1 MDGSLMCGSS
11 ISFMLARG
19 LLLFSCT
26 KIYVIMKRFVICI
39 ILAIAGVLLLS
50 SCGVSYAAYSEPDA
64 VVIVEG
70 GYHYTPWY
78 YPYYGYRYYRP
89 VPPPRHH
96 HPAPSHHHH
105 STPNHGGHVSP
116 PSHGGH
122 VSPPPSHGGGSHGG
136 HVSPPSHGGH
146 GGPSH
151 APSGGHRR

>member
-1 MDGSLMCGSS
+1 MKKLV
-11 ISFMLARG
+11 IY
-19 LLLFSCT
+19 LLLAFT
-26 KIYVIMKRFVICI
+26 GIC
-39 ILAIAGVLLLS
+39 LLS

-96 HPAPSHHHH
+96 HPAPPAHHHPAPSHHH
-105 STPNHGGHVSP
+105 STPHHGGHVSP
-116 PSHGGH
+116 PSHGG
-122 VSPPPSHGGGSHGG
+122 GSHGG
-136 HVSPPSHGGH
+136 H
-146 GGPSH
+146 GPSH